1 MIEKLYKKKFWL
13 GQNVLGIKIILD
25 GSGILS
31 SNIVHV
37 KKNRSELEIEESWSF
52 KKLEIPKEVKRT
64 YPCSVVL
71 IGSGIVHKKAKIG
84 ENISDHFPDFNN
96 SQFYIQKLPFEGG
109 YMISLIR
116 KKRLDEIIE
125 QLQQNGFAIAGVSLG
140 SLPVL
145 HFATLFKSNYQ
156 PVIIDGFM
164 YSITNGVIYNIAR
177 SKEEQ
182 SKVYINDTHFDAEI
196 ISPYIVALSYF
207 IKGGQCGFSDWQDN
221 NKEVFYRRIIKLTG
235 IVVLSLFFTMLLANY
250 FVFDSYSNKLAQ
262 MEQTFQINQSSL
274 REFNSLEKDLEYKK
288 SLFNRFY
295 SIRDRDFSLFADRI
309 FANVPDGIV
318 LTEWWMSAQEDNK
331 SKKQNEAIEYLYGI
345 VKISGEA
352 KTDQDFD
359 LFVKK
364 LNNNKY
370 IQRVTIVEFS
380 QPINNKNGLFIISV
394 DINKELNN
402 INNGTK

>member
-1 MIEKLYKKKFWL
+1 MIDKLYKKKFWL

-25 GSGILS
+25 SSGILS

-37 KKNRSELEIEESWSF
+37 KKNRSEIEIEESWSF
-52 KKLEIPKEVKRT
+52 KKLEISKDVKRT
-64 YPCSVVL
+64 YPCSVVI

-84 ENISDHFPDFNN
+84 ENINDHFPDFNS

-116 KKRLDEIIE
+116 KKRMDEIIE
-125 QLQQNGFAIAGVSLG
+125 QLQQSGFAIAGVSLG
-140 SLPVL
+140 SLPVA
-145 HFATLFKSNYQ
+145 HFAPLFKNNHQS
-156 PVIIDGFM
+156 VIVDGFM
-164 YSITNGVIYNIAR
+164 FSIANGVISNIDR
-177 SKEEQ
+177 SNQEQ
-182 SKVYINDTHFDAEI
+182 SKVNINDTYFDAEI

-262 MEQTFQINQSSL
+262 MEKTFQFNQSSL
-274 REFNSLEKDLEYKK
+274 REFNSLKKDLEYKK
-288 SLFNRFY
+288 SLFDRFY
-295 SIRDRDFSLFADRI
+295 SVRDRDFSLFADRI
-309 FANVPDGIV
+309 FANVPDGII
-318 LTEWWMSAQEDNK
+318 LTEWWMSAQED
-331 SKKQNEAIEYLYGI
+331 SKRKKRNETAEYLYGT

-370 IQRVTIVEFS
+370 IKKVAIVEFS
-380 QPINNKNGLFIISV
+380 QPSNNKNGLFIIRV
-394 DINKELNN
+394 N
-402 INNGTK
+402 